1 METIKWIQSFS
12 VEREDGGEKEME
24 VRVDSVRYV
33 YVQTVKEI
41 FNSKTCTINKTKIL
55 KQSQTE
61 IQGKWTEKII

>member
-1 METIKWIQSFS
+1 
-12 VEREDGGEKEME
+12 ME
-24 VRVDSVRYV
+24 VRVGSVHYV

-61 IQGKWTEKII
+61 TQGKQTEKII